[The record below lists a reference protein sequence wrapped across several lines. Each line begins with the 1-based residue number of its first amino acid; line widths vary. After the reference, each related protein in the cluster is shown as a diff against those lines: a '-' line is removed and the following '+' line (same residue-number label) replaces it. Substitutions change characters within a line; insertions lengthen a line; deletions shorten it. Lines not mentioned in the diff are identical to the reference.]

1 MLSSWRVFCSS
12 SAKGKTMRTWI
23 RYVAVLAGAALS
35 GCQVA
40 APPTTMEAPAAAMG
54 SDQPFWAA
62 GNADAATRFELAR
75 RSTPELIAF
84 LRRMPKGAD
93 LHNHISGATYSD
105 YLIDSA
111 RRNGKR
117 FNTATL
123 SFTDDED
130 PDTVSMA
137 AFEADFRLIVAFRN
151 AVSMR
156 GWYPNSASG
165 HDHFFA
171 TFPRIGTAGRS
182 AGEMLAEVM
191 ARNAYQNVQYLEMM
205 ATTAPV
211 EVVAK
216 FRAAYRGLDLNNLE
230 ASFAPFAELTRDPA
244 VAAAFTRELDAWE
257 VEALTLLDEQYGLP
271 PEQAPMVRYIP
282 QLDRVG
288 SLDVFFGA
296 AVLFMTAVKADE
308 RIVAVNLV
316 APEGL
321 PSARR
326 QFDAQMRILDFLW
339 RRMGEPPLTLHAG
352 ELSLRESP
360 VEPMWD
366 RVRRT
371 IDEGHAR
378 RIGHGT
384 SVAWER
390 DLVGLLEQMRA
401 QQILVEV
408 SLSSSEAILGIAHE
422 DHPFDLYRRA
432 GVPLCVCTDDEGVSR
447 SNLTMEYVVAVRR
460 YDLNYAEVKRLVRNC
475 VDHTFLPEELK
486 AVQQAELDARF
497 EAFEASL
504 VGGFRE

>member
-1 MLSSWRVFCSS
+1 MRWKMRKWIGFGCVLRALSVT
-12 SAKGKTMRTWI
+12 ALG
-23 RYVAVLAGAALS
+23 VAASS

-40 APPTTMEAPAAAMG
+40 SPAPPLDTNAT
-54 SDQPFWAA
+54 FWAA
-62 GNADAATRFELAR
+62 GDSDPATRFALAR

-93 LHNHISGATYSD
+93 LHTHISGATYGE

-111 RRNGKR
+111 RRNGKW

-123 SFTDDED
+123 GFADEEG

-137 AFEADFRLIVAFRN
+137 AFEADPALIAAFSN
-151 AVSMR
+151 AISMR
-156 GWYPNSASG
+156 GWHPNSASG

-171 TFPRIGTAGRS
+171 TFARIGTAGRS

-230 ASFAPFAELTRDPA
+230 ASFAPLAELTRDPEI
-244 VAAAFTRELDAWE
+244 AAAFTRELDAWE
-257 VEALTLLDEQYGLP
+257 VEALTLLQEQYGLP
-271 PEQAPMVRYIP
+271 LEQAPMVRYIP
-282 QLDRVG
+282 QLNRVG

-316 APEGL
+316 APEDA

-339 RRMGEPPLTLHAG
+339 RRMGEPPLALHAG

-360 VEPMWD
+360 LEPMWD

-390 DLVGLLEQMRA
+390 DLVGLLEQMRT

-408 SLSSSEAILGIAHE
+408 SLSSSQAILGIANE

-447 SNLTMEYVVAVRR
+447 SNLTMEYVAAVRR
-460 YDLNYAEVKRLVRNC
+460 YDLGYEDVKRLVRNC
-475 VDHTFLPEELK
+475 VDYTFLPEELK
-486 AVQQAELDARF
+486 AVQQAELETRF
-497 EAFEASL
+497 AAFEASL
-504 VGGFRE
+504 GEGFRE